1 MRRKCVKFLALT
13 LAVMMLPMSAYA
25 AVSPNRTHS
34 SSGGGGGGSSSSSSS
49 TGSVVSTGTTTT
61 STTCPYGCSNQMSC
75 LYNHRIVQS
84 SVVTSA
90 GNNLALTYTTYD
102 NNGHVTGLVVD
113 QTTSAGETIQ
123 LDELGDAVSQS
134 TAVTIPVCV
143 AERNDLPDSVKET
156 INTINGGTLTA
167 PGVNLNGYHAISG
180 TIPVFLRDAT
190 TQEEVIRNTEVS
202 LYVSSISESGV
213 DAILFYNN
221 HTQAWSLLTP
231 TSVDTANNIVRFVVP
246 CAGTTVMLVKD

>member
-1 MRRKCVKFLALT
+1 MRRKCVKILALT

-25 AVSPNRTHS
+25 ASSTHRG
-34 SSGGGGGGSSSSSSS
+34 SSGGGGGGSSSSSTSS
-49 TGSVVSTGTTTT
+49 GTVVGSGMTTT
-61 STTCPYGCSNQMSC
+61 STTCPYGCSDQMSC

-84 SVVTSA
+84 SVVTSG
-90 GNNLALTYTTYD
+90 GNNLDLTYTTYD
-102 NNGHVTGLVVD
+102 NNGHVTGLAVG

-123 LDELGDAVSQS
+123 LDELGDAVSQN

-143 AERNDLPDSVKET
+143 AERNDLPDSVKEN
-156 INTINGGTLTA
+156 INAINAGTLSA
-167 PGVNLNGYHAISG
+167 PGLDLSGYQAISG

-246 CAGTTVMLVKD
+246 CAGTTVMLVRK

>member
-1 MRRKCVKFLALT
+1 MKRKCVKFLALT
-13 LAVMMLPMSAYA
+13 MAVMMLPMSAYA
-25 AVSPNRTHS
+25 ASSTHRG
-34 SSGGGGGGSSSSSSS
+34 SSGDSSGGSSSSSSS
-49 TGSVVSTGTTTT
+49 TTSTGTTTT
-61 STTCPYGCSNQMSC
+61 STTCPYGCSDQMSC

-84 SVVTSA
+84 SVVTSG

-123 LDELGDAVSQS
+123 LDELGDAVSQN

-143 AERNDLPDSVKET
+143 AERNDLPESVKEN
-156 INTINGGTLTA
+156 INTINNGTLTA
-167 PGVNLNGYHAISG
+167 PGLDLSGYRAISG
-180 TIPVFLRDAT
+180 TIPVFLRDAA

-221 HTQAWSLLTP
+221 HTQGWSLLTP
-231 TSVDTANNIVRFVVP
+231 TSVDTTNNIVRFVVP
-246 CAGTTVMLVKD
+246 CAGTTVMLVRK